1 MKKQLAVVH
10 NTLGLVEL
18 KKKNISPA
26 IKQFKEARAAEPEL
40 RRGAHEPRGAVAE
53 QPRLRDGGG
62 ELPRP

>member
-26 IKQFKEARAAEPEL
+26 IKQFKEAVEPEPEL
-40 RRGAHEPRGAVAE
+40 RRGAHEPGRAVAE
-53 QPRLRDGGG
+53 QPRLQRRRRRTSG
-62 ELPRP
+62 R